1 MDAYITEGNVY
12 ANVDYF
18 SSKSFYYPL
27 LSNIVYHNTFN
38 LQELGESVLVNSYMG
53 SDRTKY
59 TNFTLADTDVTYYN
73 VLRNGD
79 KVYSSETDAG
89 LNVDHLF
96 DNDSNVSGDI
106 WSTAWYDSDG
116 SDSVAIYEFS
126 QGPKNITKMSFKQSP
141 VIQTAYTGSVS
152 IYYHNG
158 TSFVAVSNPSAP
170 TIQNV
175 ASSPFVITFDSV
187 VSDKFKIVAQP
198 ASGATHAALQEWSL
212 YASQQDFNIEEL
224 NSATISYDATGRTFG

>member
-1 MDAYITEGNVY
+1 MEGNVY

-59 TNFTLADTDVTYYN
+59 TDTLADTDVTYYN

-96 DNDSNVSGDI
+96 DNDSNVSGDV

-116 SDSVAIYEFS
+116 KQFGGYLRVLARTQEYHQDVLQAVARYPNRVHRCGEYLL
-126 QGPKNITKMSFKQSP
+126 P
-141 VIQTAYTGSVS
+141 
-152 IYYHNG
+152 
-158 TSFVAVSNPSAP
+158 
-170 TIQNV
+170 
-175 ASSPFVITFDSV
+175 
-187 VSDKFKIVAQP
+187 
-198 ASGATHAALQEWSL
+198 
-212 YASQQDFNIEEL
+212 
-224 NSATISYDATGRTFG
+224 